1 MDKYNRLVKNT
12 LLVFGGNIGAKLITL
27 VMMPLYTRWL
37 SVEGYGLTDLLTIY
51 VTLLLSVVSCC
62 IPEALFVF
70 PSGADK
76 DKQKQYFSTGVSF
89 NYLTM
94 AIAGIIFFAM
104 DQLSYIYQWSNS
116 FFQNVWLIYFML
128 ISSIF
133 QQQCQQFARSTG
145 HMIVYS
151 VTGLLYTACVACLS
165 FALVPTYGV
174 LGYVYCIIISNVAS
188 ALFSFIGSKAG
199 QFTSLKSI
207 KLSVLKEMLKYSIP
221 LIPNSIMW
229 WLVNALNRPL
239 LESNLG
245 LHEIG
250 IYAVSNRFPGL
261 LSMVFAVFA
270 TSWQISVLEE
280 YKKEGFDRFYNKIF
294 KLIFGSLCVLLIAIT
309 FSSQLLIRLFA
320 DADFFDAW
328 KYVAVLSF
336 GTFISCLSS
345 FVGVIFSAT
354 RESQYFLYS
363 SIIGAIASIVF
374 NILLIPIWGI
384 YGSCIS
390 IIISFLFITGFR
402 VYYSWRTVM
411 ITDIYYYIGS
421 IFSLGIMIYLYC
433 SSVLTISIAL
443 ASIITVMQ
451 FFYNRMEI
459 LSILSKISS
468 KIKYL

>member
-70 PSGADK
+70 PSGAEK

-104 DQLSYIYQWSNS
+104 DQLSYMYQWSNS

-151 VTGLLYTACVACLS
+151 VTGFLYTACVACLS

-174 LGYVYCIIISNVAS
+174 QGYVYCIIISNVAS

-199 QFTSLKSI
+199 QFISLKSI

-280 YKKEGFDRFYNKIF
+280 YKKSGFEVFYNKIF
-294 KLIFGSLCVLLIAIT
+294 KLVFFGLVLVQLGLT
-309 FSSQLLIRLFA
+309 FTSKILVRLFA
-320 DADFFDAW
+320 SSDFFEAW
-328 KYVAVLSF
+328 TYVSILSL
-336 GTFISCLSS
+336 GTLISCLSS
-345 FVGVIFSAT
+345 FVGVVFSAT
-354 RESQYFLYS
+354 RQSKYYLYS
-363 SIIGAIASIVF
+363 SIYGAAASLIL
-374 NILLIPIWGI
+374 NYLLIPIWGT
-384 YGSCIS
+384 YGACLS
-390 IIISFLFITGFR
+390 IIVSFSIITLSR
-402 VYYSWRTVM
+402 IYYSWETAKVRNIGYYLTSLFFLVG
-411 ITDIYYYIGS
+411 IIFLYIHGKQIIAFSTSVILLIYIS
-421 IFSLGIMIYLYC
+421 KNNISELKNLYLK
-433 SSVLTISIAL
+433 LT
-443 ASIITVMQ
+443 
-451 FFYNRMEI
+451 
-459 LSILSKISS
+459 
-468 KIKYL
+468 KYHK